1 MIKDIPGLAGDPS
14 PALRRDI
21 MNALGLLP
29 AGANVVM
36 QLARLPIGH
45 AVARSTVRS
54 GALTVHP
61 FKRTRTTLGYVVVS
75 LLGTDEERVALRRE
89 VARQH
94 RMVRSAPDEP
104 VAYNAAD
111 PELQLWVAA
120 CMYRGALDAIRLV
133 DPDASPALLD
143 ELYGRC
149 ARFATTLQVAPTSW
163 PADRAAFEDYWARAT
178 TLVAMDDLTRD
189 YLWGIA
195 SLSFLPR
202 PVAVLLGPLHRVIT
216 AGFLSEPFRGEL
228 GLAWNPSR
236 ERLFHATLRVAVA
249 INRVL
254 PRFLRE
260 FPLNLVLHDARRR
273 LARGRAFT

>member
-1 MIKDIPGLAGDPS
+1 MSKDIPGLAHEPS
-14 PALRRDI
+14 PALRRNV
-21 MNALGLLP
+21 MNALGLLS

-45 AVARSTVRS
+45 AVATSTVTS
-54 GALTVHP
+54 GALTAHP

-94 RMVRSAPDEP
+94 RTVRSAPDAP

-133 DPDASPALLD
+133 DPEASPALLD
-143 ELYGRC
+143 ELYARC
-149 ARFATTLQVAPTSW
+149 ARFATTLQVAPSSW
-163 PADRAAFEDYWARAT
+163 PADRSAFEEYWAEAT
-178 TLVAMDDLTRD
+178 KLVAMDDLTRG

-202 PVAVLLGPLHRVIT
+202 PLAILLGPLHRVIT
-216 AGFLSEPFRGEL
+216 AGFLPEPFRAEL

-236 ERLFHATLRVAVA
+236 ERLFHATLRFAVAV
-249 INRVL
+249 NRAL
-254 PRFLRE
+254 PRVLRE
-260 FPLNLVLHDARRR
+260 FPLNLVLYDARRR

>member
-1 MIKDIPGLAGDPS
+1 MDKDIPGLANEPS

-45 AVARSTVRS
+45 AVATSTVTS
-54 GALTVHP
+54 GALTAHP

-94 RMVRSAPDEP
+94 RTVRSAPDAP

-120 CMYRGALDAIRLV
+120 CMYRGALDAIRIV

-143 ELYGRC
+143 ELYARC
-149 ARFATTLQVAPTSW
+149 ARFATTLQVAPSSW
-163 PADRAAFEDYWARAT
+163 PADRSAFEEYWATAT
-178 TLVAMDDLTRD
+178 TLVEMDGLTRD

-202 PVAVLLGPLHRVIT
+202 PLAAALGPLHRVIT
-216 AGFLSEPFRGEL
+216 AGFLPEPFRTEL

-236 ERLFHATLRVAVA
+236 ERLFRATLRVAVA
-249 INRVL
+249 VNRAL
-254 PRFLRE
+254 PRFARE
-260 FPLNLVLHDARRR
+260 FPLNLVLADARRR